1 MQGLSWLMLWLWAR
15 SSKLR
20 VDILRCHPEEEGAA
34 AVGAVD
40 FERRCDYAKI

>member
-1 MQGLSWLMLWLWAR
+1 MPWLWVR

-20 VDILRCHPEEEGAA
+20 VDILRCRPEEEEGVA

-40 FERRCDYAKI
+40 FERRCDYARI